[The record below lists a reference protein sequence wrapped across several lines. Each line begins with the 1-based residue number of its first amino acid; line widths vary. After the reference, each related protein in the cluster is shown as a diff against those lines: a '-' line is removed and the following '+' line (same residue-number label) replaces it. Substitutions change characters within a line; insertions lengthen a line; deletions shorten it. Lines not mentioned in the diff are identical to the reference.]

1 MDVQSRQ
8 GVEGIHQESE
18 VFKESQ
24 HQQVHEQG
32 KEHGPFA
39 GTSLFLGSANL
50 QGAVVVQERA
60 VDHQYDVHRF
70 APAVKQ
76 QAGRQQHQVSSFD
89 ILSRHQVVNRQS
101 RRKEIQ

>member
-18 VFKESQ
+18 VFKEAQ

-32 KEHGPFA
+32 EEHGALA
-39 GTSLFLGSANL
+39 GTSLFLGSADL

-70 APAVKQ
+70 APAVEQ
-76 QAGRQQHQVSSFD
+76 QAGHQQHGIPGID
-89 ILSRHQVVNRQS
+89 ILFRHQVIDRQG
-101 RRKEIQ
+101 RRKKIQ